1 MQKQHMEIT
10 SRSWLAVLG
19 GLLIF
24 GIVAPVA
31 VAAQK
36 ADESLAARVQRI
48 EDVKAIERVLLT
60 YGRALDALDLETYA
74 SLFAR
79 NGEWSGG
86 LGTATGGPAGVLAFM
101 KKNLGGGGPR
111 PEGAPRSY
119 HLMSNFVIDV
129 DGDRATSWSRWT
141 FIRPGTENS
150 PAISV
155 YGIYEDTLIRENGAW
170 KFLRRK
176 ASNGV

>member
-1 MQKQHMEIT
+1 MQRHFTGINRRT
-10 SRSWLAVLG
+10 WLAVLFM
-19 GLLIF
+19 LTV
-24 GIVAPVA
+24 IVPAQGS
-31 VAAQK
+31 AQK
-36 ADESLAARVQRI
+36 ADDGLAARIQRI
-48 EDVKAIERVLLT
+48 EDVEAIKRVLLT
-60 YGRALDALDLETYA
+60 YGRALDALDLDTYA
-74 SLFAR
+74 SLFAA

-86 LGTATGGPAGVLAFM
+86 LGTAIGGPAGVLAFM

-129 DGDRATSWSRWT
+129 DGDRATSWSRWS
-141 FIRPGTENS
+141 FVRPGTENN
-150 PAISV
+150 PAISI
-155 YGIYEDTLIRENGAW
+155 YGIYEDTLIRENGTW